1 MSELQ
6 EKVIAAIK
14 TIKDPELPINIYD
27 LGLIRKLD
35 IDEGVVN
42 IAMTLTTPNCPV
54 ADMMP
59 TQVFEAVSMV
69 DGVKNVKVEMC
80 WDPAWSVA
88 DLTKRGKAT
97 LELMDIDIN
106 HMLAKHNDETT
117 GLTINK
123 QQNGQILTNCHR
135 VSWAKTKSRNNT

>member
-1 MSELQ
+1 MSNLEEAIL
-6 EKVIAAIK
+6 AAIK

-35 IDEGVVN
+35 INEGVVD
-42 IAMTLTTPNCPV
+42 ISMTLTTPNCPV

-69 DGVKNVKVEMC
+69 DGVTNVKVEMC
-80 WDPAWSVA
+80 WEPAWSVA

-106 HMLAKHNDETT
+106 HMLAKHNDGTT
-117 GLTINK
+117 GLTVDR
-123 QQNGQILTNCHR
+123 Q
-135 VSWAKTKSRNNT
+135 

>member
-1 MSELQ
+1 MSELHDSI
-6 EKVIAAIK
+6 VAAIK
-14 TIKDPELPINIYD
+14 TVQDPELPINIYD

-35 IDEGVVN
+35 INEGVVH
-42 IAMTLTTPNCPV
+42 IEMTLTTPNCPV

-69 DGVKNVKVEMC
+69 DGVTNVKVELC

-88 DLTKRGKAT
+88 DLTKRGKSV

-106 HMLAKHNDETT
+106 HMLAKHNDNRT
-117 GLTINK
+117 GLTIDK
-123 QQNGQILTNCHR
+123 D
-135 VSWAKTKSRNNT
+135 KTKQ